1 MTARIRPPEQVRLGE
16 VCLPLEI
23 LRRKGAVNMTLRLD
37 PFTETVRLVLP
48 RGVPLA
54 EGLSFVEQRRDWL
67 RGHLEKLAPRVAF
80 TEDSILPLLGHP
92 HRICS
97 RPEARRGVWIEEDQL
112 CVSGAPEHLPRRVRD
127 FLKEMSK
134 NEISRN
140 ARDKARQIDAGIGR
154 ITLKDT
160 RGRWGSCTPEGNLS
174 FSWRLLLAPPYVLD
188 YVVAHEVAHLRE
200 LNHSARFWRLVA
212 RLTLHT
218 AEAKS
223 WLRRHGAGL
232 HRYG

>member
-1 MTARIRPPEQVRLGE
+1 MAARIQPPENITLGQAT
-16 VCLPLEI
+16 LPLEI

-37 PFTETVRLVLP
+37 PCSDTVRLVLP
-48 RGVPLA
+48 KGVPLA
-54 EGLSFVEQRRDWL
+54 EGLSFVEQRREWL
-67 RGHLEKLAPRVAF
+67 LGHLERLTPRVAF
-80 TEDSILPLLGHP
+80 ADGSVIPILGRP
-92 HRICS
+92 HMIHS
-97 RPEARRGVWIEEDQL
+97 RPDARRGVWIEAATL
-112 CVSGAPEHLPRRVRD
+112 CVSGSPEYLQRRVRD
-127 FLKEMSK
+127 FLKEMSR
-134 NEISRN
+134 NEITRN
-140 ARDKARQIDAGIGR
+140 ARDKAHQIGADIGR

-160 RGRWGSCTPEGNLS
+160 RGRWGSCTPEGDLS

-212 RLTLHT
+212 KLTLHM

-223 WLRRHGAGL
+223 WLRRHGASL